1 MTIFGVVLGLALL
14 IVFILGFTRVKLPRK
29 TGFEGIESPE
39 VVQAY
44 DRISRWPQFKVLRRI
59 IVRELRKYHPRGTL
73 VDAGC
78 GPGYLAAVIARTF
91 PDLRITGSDI
101 SEEMTRAAARNL
113 AALGF
118 GDRVEFRQGDVQKLP
133 FEDSS
138 VDFVISTLSLH
149 HWSDPPQAFREIHRV
164 LKPGGQFLVFDL
176 RRDCRRF
183 FFGLVRFAQAFVV
196 PRAMRATNE
205 PINSVLSS
213 YTPDEL
219 AAFVTPLPL
228 KRWYIKPGFGWMFL
242 WGQKAV

>member
-1 MTIFGVVLGLALL
+1 VL
-14 IVFILGFTRVKLPRK
+14 ILGFTCVKLPRQ

-44 DRISRWPQFKVLRRI
+44 DHVSRWPQFKVLRRI
-59 IVRELRKYHPRGTL
+59 IVGELKKYHPKGIL
-73 VDAGC
+73 VDVGC
-78 GPGYLAAVIARTF
+78 GPGYLVAVIARAF
-91 PDLRITGSDI
+91 PGLRITGSDI
-101 SEEMTRAAARNL
+101 SEEMTAKATRNL

-149 HWSDPPQAFREIHRV
+149 HWSGPPRAFREIHRV

-183 FFGLVRFAQAFVV
+183 F
-196 PRAMRATNE
+196 
-205 PINSVLSS
+205 
-213 YTPDEL
+213 
-219 AAFVTPLPL
+219 
-228 KRWYIKPGFGWMFL
+228 
-242 WGQKAV
+242 

>member
-1 MTIFGVVLGLALL
+1 MAVWIVLGLVL
-14 IVFILGFTRVKLPRK
+14 ISILFLGLTRVKLPRQS
-29 TGFEGIESPE
+29 GFEGIESPE

-59 IVRELRKYHPRGTL
+59 IVGELKKYHPKGTL
-73 VDAGC
+73 VDVGC
-78 GPGYLAAVIARTF
+78 GPGYLVAVIARAL

-101 SEEMTRAAARNL
+101 SEEMTAKATRNL

-118 GDRVEFRQGDVQKLP
+118 GSRVEFRQGDVQKLP
-133 FEDSS
+133 FADSS
-138 VDFVISTLSLH
+138 VDFVTSTLSLH
-149 HWSDPPQAFREIHRV
+149 HWSGPPRAFREIHRV

-183 FFGLVRFAQAFVV
+183 FYGLVWFARTFVV
-196 PRAMRATNE
+196 PEAMRATNE

-219 AAFVTPLPL
+219 AAFVASLPL
-228 KRWYIKPGFGWMFL
+228 KQWRVKPGWGWMFL

>member
-1 MTIFGVVLGLALL
+1 MAVWIVLGLVL
-14 IVFILGFTRVKLPRK
+14 ISILFLGLTRVKLPRQ

-44 DRISRWPQFKVLRRI
+44 DRISRWPQFKVLRHI
-59 IVRELRKYHPRGTL
+59 IVRELKKYHPKGML
-73 VDAGC
+73 VDVGC
-78 GPGYLAAVIARTF
+78 GPGYLVAVIARAF

-101 SEEMTRAAARNL
+101 SEEMTAKATRNL

-118 GDRVEFRQGDVQKLP
+118 VDRVEFRQGDVQKLP
-133 FEDSS
+133 FADSS

-149 HWSDPPQAFREIHRV
+149 HWSGPPRAFREIYRV

-183 FFGLVRFAQAFVV
+183 FYGLVWFAQTFVV
-196 PRAMRATNE
+196 PEAMRATNE

-219 AAFVTPLPL
+219 AAFVATLPL
-228 KRWYIKPGFGWMFL
+228 KQWRVKPGWGWMFL

>member
-1 MTIFGVVLGLALL
+1 MAVWIVLGLVL
-14 IVFILGFTRVKLPRK
+14 ISILFLGLTRVKLPRQS
-29 TGFEGIESPE
+29 GFEGIESPE

-59 IVRELRKYHPRGTL
+59 IVRELRKYHPKGML

-78 GPGYLAAVIARTF
+78 GPGYLVAVIARAL

-101 SEEMTRAAARNL
+101 SEEMTAKATRNL

-118 GDRVEFRQGDVQKLP
+118 GSRVEFRQGDVQKLP
-133 FEDSS
+133 FVDSS

-183 FFGLVRFAQAFVV
+183 FYGLVWFAQTFVV
-196 PRAMRATNE
+196 PEAMRATNE

-219 AAFVTPLPL
+219 AAFVASLPL
-228 KRWYIKPGFGWMFL
+228 KQWRVKPGWGWMFL